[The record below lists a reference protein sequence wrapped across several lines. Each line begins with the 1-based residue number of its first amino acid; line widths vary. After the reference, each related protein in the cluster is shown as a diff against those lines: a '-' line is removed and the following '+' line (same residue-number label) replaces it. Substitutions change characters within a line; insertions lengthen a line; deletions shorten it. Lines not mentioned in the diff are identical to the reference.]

1 MLWVGQRLRQRPWRF
16 NPSRP
21 YQFQHTQKEG
31 IMKKLFMLLTL
42 VIAASNSFANSDP
55 YITATET
62 FDAGKKITAT
72 STITWITVDDV
83 PKACKKKSE
92 ELGLDPKGFKNPR
105 ACSFY
110 TSSTC
115 TIITKKN
122 PIIGSL
128 EHEVRHCFQG
138 NWH

>member
-1 MLWVGQRLRQRPWRF
+1 
-16 NPSRP
+16 
-21 YQFQHTQKEG
+21 
-31 IMKKLFMLLTL
+31 MLLAL
-42 VIAASNSFANSDP
+42 VASNSFAGSDP

-62 FDAGKKITAT
+62 FDASKKITT
-72 STITWITVDDV
+72 VSTITWITVDDV
-83 PKACKKKSE
+83 PSACKKKSE
-92 ELGLDPKGFKNPR
+92 ELGIDPKFFTNPR

-110 TSSTC
+110 TKTAC

-138 NWH
+138 KWH